1 MKKIPWEVG
10 LGISLVLTSFV
21 LHLLHYFIFRDWHH
35 VFIYLLGDIAFLPIE
50 VLFVVLIIERL
61 LSSREKLLQMEKLN
75 MVINSFF
82 SQTGSR
88 LLKMLVAFD
97 TGLALRQTKL
107 NVQSAW
113 TRRDFQQA
121 LQYVQKTTF
130 VLDSHRADIEK
141 LHSFLQKEKDFLLR
155 LLENPVLLEHESFT
169 EMLWAVFH
177 LEDELAWRDS
187 LKDLPEADYNH
198 LSGDLER
205 AYKLM
210 VREWLCFLQNLQKRY
225 QFLFSLAVRTNPFN
239 PEATAVIK

>member
-10 LGISLVLTSFV
+10 LGIVLVLTSFV

-35 VFIYLLGDIAFLPIE
+35 VFIYLLGDIAFLPVE

-61 LSSREKLLQMEKLN
+61 LSRREKSLQMEKLN

-97 TGLALRQTKL
+97 TGLAQRQTQL

-113 TRRDFQQA
+113 TMKDFRQA
-121 LQYVQKTTF
+121 LYYVQKTTF

-141 LHSFLQKEKDFLLR
+141 LHCFLQKEKDFLVR
-155 LLENPVLLEHESFT
+155 LLENPVLLEHQDFT

-177 LEDELAWRDS
+177 LEDELDWRDS
-187 LKDLPEADYNH
+187 LKDLPEADYSH

-210 VREWLCFLQNLQKRY
+210 VREWLCFLQNLQKSY
-225 QFLFSLAVRTNPFN
+225 PFLFSLAVRTNPFN